1 MMGVQDSQ
9 QDLFCYSVDLDKRVR
24 PDKPLRKIS
33 ELIDFSFVRQET
45 KCFYGYNGN
54 QSVDPVVIMKMMFL
68 LFLDNVSSERE
79 LMRVIAE
86 RLDYMWF
93 LGYGLNDEIP
103 HHSVLSKARSRWGVD
118 VFETLFARIV
128 AQCQQAGLIEGKKLH
143 VDGSLVDAH
152 ASNNAVLNG
161 SPELIAQLREQLQSE
176 MSKLDEPAAERKE
189 SDCDRKNKQL
199 LNTTDPDAAIVR
211 KGVLASR
218 ARYKTH
224 RAVDDAHGVI
234 TATETTSGDV
244 EENAKL
250 FDLVDQHEQ
259 NTQQKVE
266 TVIADQQYG
275 TADNFCKCQ
284 ERGIRSHMGDISAA
298 HQKKSCYAD
307 IFSSEDFKYQAESD
321 CYICPAGQT
330 LKRRKQRHSRML
342 YEYACSVKIC
352 SVCALRQQCTRAR
365 EGRVRAIKR
374 HYKQELVDAGRAQS
388 RTQAAQRDRRR
399 RQWLMEGSFANS
411 ANNHGF
417 KRSRWRRLWR
427 QQIQDYLIAAVQN
440 VRILIRHCDLTPK
453 TIRQMAQTA
462 VCKVISAFLARYA
475 ALIRNLAWTMSKN
488 PRTGGFHNKIT
499 DYFSMDTFIL
509 CEGV

>member
-1 MMGVQDSQ
+1 M
-9 QDLFCYSVDLDKRVR
+9 
-24 PDKPLRKIS
+24 
-33 ELIDFSFVRQET
+33 
-45 KCFYGYNGN
+45 
-54 QSVDPVVIMKMMFL
+54 
-68 LFLDNVSSERE
+68 
-79 LMRVIAE
+79 
-86 RLDYMWF
+86 
-93 LGYGLNDEIP
+93 
-103 HHSVLSKARSRWGVD
+103 
-118 VFETLFARIV
+118 
-128 AQCQQAGLIEGKKLH
+128 
-143 VDGSLVDAH
+143 
-152 ASNNAVLNG
+152 
-161 SPELIAQLREQLQSE
+161 
-176 MSKLDEPAAERKE
+176 
-189 SDCDRKNKQL
+189 
-199 LNTTDPDAAIVR
+199 
-211 KGVLASR
+211 
-218 ARYKTH
+218 
-224 RAVDDAHGVI
+224 DDAHGVI

-259 NTQQKVE
+259 NAQQKVE

-284 ERGIRSHMGDISAA
+284 ERGVRSHMGDISAA

-307 IFSSEDFKYQAESD
+307 IFSSEDFKYQSESN

-453 TIRQMAQTA
+453 TVGQEVQTA
-462 VCKVISAFLARYA
+462 VCNIISAFSVGFES
-475 ALIRNLAWTMSKN
+475 LIRNLFCTKSKN
-488 PRTGGFHNKIT
+488 PCSRGFYAKITGGF
-499 DYFSMDTFIL
+499 SACAFI
-509 CEGV
+509 

>member
-24 PDKPLRKIS
+24 PDNPLRKIS

-103 HHSVLSKARSRWGVD
+103 HHSVLSKARSRWGVG

-199 LNTTDPDAAIVR
+199 LNTTDPR
-211 KGVLASR
+211 
-218 ARYKTH
+218 
-224 RAVDDAHGVI
+224 
-234 TATETTSGDV
+234 
-244 EENAKL
+244 
-250 FDLVDQHEQ
+250 
-259 NTQQKVE
+259 
-266 TVIADQQYG
+266 
-275 TADNFCKCQ
+275 C
-284 ERGIRSHMGDISAA
+284 SH
-298 HQKKSCYAD
+298 
-307 IFSSEDFKYQAESD
+307 
-321 CYICPAGQT
+321 
-330 LKRRKQRHSRML
+330 
-342 YEYACSVKIC
+342 
-352 SVCALRQQCTRAR
+352 
-365 EGRVRAIKR
+365 
-374 HYKQELVDAGRAQS
+374 
-388 RTQAAQRDRRR
+388 RTQGDF
-399 RQWLMEGSFANS
+399 SFPCT
-411 ANNHGF
+411 
-417 KRSRWRRLWR
+417 L
-427 QQIQDYLIAAVQN
+427 QDA
-440 VRILIRHCDLTPK
+440 
-453 TIRQMAQTA
+453 
-462 VCKVISAFLARYA
+462 S
-475 ALIRNLAWTMSKN
+475 SS
-488 PRTGGFHNKIT
+488 G
-499 DYFSMDTFIL
+499 
-509 CEGV
+509 